1 MKKKTIISLLA
12 GAALCFSMPSCM
24 DLDETVYDKLPA
36 DSFGQ
41 TQVEL
46 NALVGNVHN
55 TMKRY
60 ASNYMHLSEC
70 TGSMAVVPT
79 RRGGD
84 WYDGGQYAE
93 IYTHSYTAMTLRIRD
108 CWDNATEAIGTCNAA
123 LTVLNNTS
131 AEDVTEAQK
140 QSMLADVRG
149 VRAFWIYVM
158 MDYWGNIPL
167 LTEYSATDKVY
178 PNCTPRQEVFDWLVT
193 ELNEIKDICPAPSA
207 ATYGSFTQGA
217 AYTLLAKL
225 YLNADA
231 WGVTTGENNYQKVVE
246 YCDKVMGMGYSL
258 EPNWKDNFSLTN
270 QNSSEAI
277 LAATFTDQDTGSDGN
292 VQWQLMNNTLHYKD
306 YLGLGIDASGTW
318 NGICAQPE
326 YVRLFDEE
334 DPRFEGTFLLGQ
346 MYDVSTGEIIMTDH
360 GNPLNHTIDVTIIDG
375 TQYAG
380 SNWGAVEQ
388 HDGARCI
395 KWEYAAN
402 LTTAMEND
410 YHIFRLA
417 DVYLMKAEALLR
429 GGGSVAEATQLVND
443 IRTRAYAGSTD
454 HNYASVGLDEVQLE
468 RRLELA
474 WEISSR
480 QDDIRF
486 GCYDQGMWPQSNCE
500 RLAGDHLK
508 LLPISQDAWQVNPN
522 LKQNPGYQAFPE
534 K

>member
-1 MKKKTIISLLA
+1 MKKKTILSYLA
-12 GAALCFSMPSCM
+12 GAALCLAMPSCM

-55 TMKRY
+55 TMKRF
-60 ASNYMHLSEC
+60 ATTYMHTSEC

-93 IYTHSYTAMTLRIRD
+93 LFTHSWTAMTLRIRD
-108 CWDNATEAIGTCNAA
+108 SWDVATESIGACNAA
-123 LTVLNNTS
+123 IAVLNNTT
-131 AEDVTEAQK
+131 AEGVTEEDK
-140 QSMLADVRG
+140 QRMVSDIRG

-158 MDYWGNIPL
+158 MDYWGNVPL
-167 LTEYSATDKVY
+167 LTEYSATDKIY
-178 PNCTPRQEVFDWLVT
+178 PECTPRQQVFDWLIT
-193 ELNEIKDICPAPSA
+193 ELDEIKDQCPASTA
-207 ATYGSFTQGA
+207 ANYGCFTQGA

-231 WGVTTGENNYQKVVE
+231 WGVTTSENNYQKVVE
-246 YCDKVMGMGYSL
+246 YCDKVMSMGYML
-258 EPNWKDNFSLTN
+258 EPNWKDNFCLTN
-270 QNSSEAI
+270 QNSREAI
-277 LAATFTDQDTGSDGN
+277 LAATFTDQDTGNDGN
-292 VQWQLMNNTLHYKD
+292 TKWELHNNTLHYKD
-306 YLGLGIDASGTW
+306 YLGLGIAAKDTW

-326 YVRLFDEE
+326 YVRLFDED
-334 DPRFEGTFLLGQ
+334 DPRYEGSFLIGQ
-346 MYDVSTGEIIMTDH
+346 MFDTTTGDTIMTDH

-388 HDGARCI
+388 HDGARCM
-395 KWEYAAN
+395 KWEYASN
-402 LTTAMEND
+402 LTTSMEND
-410 YHIFRLA
+410 FHIFRLA

-429 GGGSVAEATQLVND
+429 GTGSAAEATDLVND
-443 IRTRAYAGSTD
+443 IRERAYGNAEHDYSTVTL
-454 HNYASVGLDEVQLE
+454 AEVQLE

-474 WEISSR
+474 WECYSR

-486 GCYDQGMWPQSNCE
+486 GCFGQTMWPQSNCA
-500 RLAGDHLK
+500 RLTGDYLK